1 MQKMA
6 LTTCMKHTLVE
17 EDQAWEYLS
26 KLCSYVP
33 GLQRGAQVLRELA

>member
-6 LTTCMKHTLVE
+6 LTTGMKHTLVE

-26 KLCSYVP
+26 KCVP
-33 GLQRGAQVLRELA
+33 MSLGSNGVHKC